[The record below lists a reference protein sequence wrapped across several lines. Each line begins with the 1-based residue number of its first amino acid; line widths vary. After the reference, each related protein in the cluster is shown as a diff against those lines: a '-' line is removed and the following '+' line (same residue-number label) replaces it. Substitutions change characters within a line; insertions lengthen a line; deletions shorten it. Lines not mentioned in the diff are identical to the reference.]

1 MKNQKPSEDPVA
13 DNLQIHVRTF
23 QPSTTQAQAL
33 ETLTDSMAEVLDD
46 RQLRHIKNAVLLR
59 EETQTTYLDHGLAV
73 PHGRTSA
80 LDSMQVTVG
89 GRPLAG
95 RFPQRSSHCDAG
107 RARRHGDRLPDHHA
121 EIAAVA

>member
-89 GRPLAG
+89 ISQRASSGRTIPATLI
-95 RFPQRSSHCDAG
+95 S
-107 RARRHGDRLPDHHA
+107 L
-121 EIAAVA
+121 

>member
-46 RQLRHIKNAVLLR
+46 RQL
-59 EETQTTYLDHGLAV
+59 
-73 PHGRTSA
+73 
-80 LDSMQVTVG
+80 
-89 GRPLAG
+89 
-95 RFPQRSSHCDAG
+95 
-107 RARRHGDRLPDHHA
+107 
-121 EIAAVA
+121 